1 MATIVTIPSGGEYR
15 MKMMKKPVTGFVVL
29 CALLWLHPVVARA
42 ADSGYKGYSRG
53 HALITVHEL
62 KRLID
67 AGQPKL
73 VILAAQSNEEYGSG
87 HIPGSYQIDRPVCEA
102 PKETQNGV
110 SGNLIDADG
119 FTRLAGRLGIDT
131 DSNVVVYDTK
141 YDATRIWWAFLYYGK
156 GDVRVLDGGI
166 RAWKAAGYPVDM
178 LVPRDRYG
186 NFVAR
191 IANPRLRV
199 DTPEIAALH
208 DNGAAQL
215 WDIRDWKEFTGEE
228 QKQGS
233 VRAGRIPGSR
243 RCNWTDFKKKDNPS
257 EWIDAG
263 ELQSA
268 LKRCGFDRGKEHYF
282 YCLSGV
288 RSTQGIFAL
297 YLAGWHLEKLHNYDS
312 SWIGWSRDSSLP
324 IESGPASPGI
334 VSSERR

>member
-1 MATIVTIPSGGEYR
+1 MN
-15 MKMMKKPVTGFVVL
+15 MMKNSIAGLLVL
-29 CALLWLHPVVARA
+29 CALLQFQPVIVHA
-42 ADSGYKGYSRG
+42 ADFGYKGYSRG

-67 AGQPKL
+67 ARQPKL
-73 VILAAQSNEEYGSG
+73 VILAAENNEEYGSG
-87 HIPGSYQIDRPVCEA
+87 HIPGSYQVDRPVYEA
-102 PKETQNGV
+102 PAETQNGV
-110 SGNLIDADG
+110 SGNIIDVEG
-119 FTRLAGRLGIDT
+119 FTRLTGRLGIDN

-178 LVPRDRYG
+178 LAPPNRTG

-208 DNGAAQL
+208 GTGAVQL
-215 WDIRDWKEFTGEE
+215 WDNRDLKEFTGEE
-228 QKQGS
+228 LKQGA

-243 RCNWTDFKKKDNPS
+243 HCDWTVFKKQDNPA
-257 EWIDAG
+257 EWIDAS

-268 LKRCGFDRGKEHYF
+268 LKRCGIDRGKEQYF
-282 YCLSGV
+282 YCHSGA
-288 RSTQGIFAL
+288 RSTQGVFAL
-297 YLAGWHLEKLHNYDS
+297 YLAGWPMEKLHNYDS
-312 SWIGWSRDSSLP
+312 SWIGWSREASLP
-324 IESGPASPGI
+324 IEIGPASPGT